1 MKPKK
6 GLIVESKAEILLREE
21 NEVENVQTVV
31 DETVADDADVDAT
44 AEEVGEERSK
54 RQNSVQPPTKVANSK
69 NRWWLK
75 YVVTTAVLAVLT
87 LLIAW
92 WQGVFQITNQKFLL
106 GELSTA
112 FFVPGIFALGFG
124 FLILCSNGG
133 AFDIFAYGFM
143 SVFRM
148 FKKDPLDRKYGGY
161 AQYRKAQRE
170 KKRSFW
176 YMVIVGGVFVLIG
189 GALLWAYHAA

>member
-6 GLIVESKAEILLREE
+6 GLLEE
-21 NEVENVQTVV
+21 KQIITSI
-31 DETVADDADVDAT
+31 DADLDGASDEKEL
-44 AEEVGEERSK
+44 AEEQSNSK
-54 RQNSVQPPTKVANSK
+54 PDKLPPNVVKSK

-75 YVVTTAVLAVLT
+75 YVITTAVLGVMT
-87 LLIAW
+87 LLIALGL
-92 WQGVFQITNQKFLL
+92 GVFSITNQKFLL

-112 FFVPGIFALGFG
+112 FFVPGIFAVGFG
-124 FLILCSNGG
+124 LLILCSNGG

-143 SVFRM
+143 SIIRM

-161 AQYRKAQRE
+161 GEYRKLQRE

-176 YMVIVGGVFVLIG
+176 YLVIVGGVFVLIG
-189 GALLWAYHAA
+189 GVLLIAFNLV